1 MRKPELLIAAGSLTE
16 VRQYLEAGADAI
28 VVGTE
33 RYGLRLPGTMTLEEI
48 KQATDLAHASG
59 KKLYASVNGLL
70 HNNELEGLEE
80 YLIQLNAMGVDAIE
94 YADPAVL
101 MTAKHTIPN
110 MPLHWNAEI
119 IATSFHTIG
128 YWATKGIRRAVLSR
142 ELNMDEIS
150 QIKEEANELEIEVQ
164 IHGMS
169 CIFHSKRPLVSSY
182 FHHLGK
188 NAVIEGKGKER
199 GLYLKEEKREDI
211 FYPVYEDACG
221 THIMSAEDVCILDN
235 LDELMEAGIY
245 SFRVE
250 GLLKSM
256 EYNET
261 VLRVYREAIDAYA
274 KDPDLFFDQL
284 DSWKEQLEEKQDPK
298 RPLTT
303 GFYYKELVF

>member
-1 MRKPELLIAAGSLTE
+1 MRKPELLIAAGNLTE
-16 VRQYLEAGADAI
+16 VKQYLEAGADAI
-28 VVGTE
+28 TVGTE
-33 RYGLRLPGTMTLEEI
+33 RYGLRLPGTMTLEEMQ
-48 KQATDLAHASG
+48 QAADLVHAGG

-80 YLIQLNAMGVDAIE
+80 YLAQLHEMGVDAIE

-128 YWATKGIRRAVLSR
+128 YWATKGIQRAVLSR
-142 ELNMDEIS
+142 ELNMDEIM
-150 QIKEEANELEIEVQ
+150 QIKEEACDLEIEVQ
-164 IHGMS
+164 VHGMS

-235 LDELMEAGIY
+235 LDELMEAGIH

-274 KDPDLFFDQL
+274 KDADLFFDQL
-284 DSWKEQLEEKQDPK
+284 DTWKERLEEKQDPK